1 MLSILPKPS
10 LGPRWFLIAVLME
23 TPDAIF
29 VQLCRF

>member
-10 LGPRWFLIAVLME
+10 LGPLSFLIAVLME